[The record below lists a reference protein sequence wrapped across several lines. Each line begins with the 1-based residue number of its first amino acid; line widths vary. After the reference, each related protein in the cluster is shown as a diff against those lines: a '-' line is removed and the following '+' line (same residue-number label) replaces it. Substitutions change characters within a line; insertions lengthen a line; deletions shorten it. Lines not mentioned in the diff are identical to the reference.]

1 MLNGIYYLAA
11 LGLFL
16 ALSLIAPMLVGVFS
30 GEFDVVVRLGQ
41 YLVLGS
47 FFCIAILF
55 SLSGRERQSSKISSH
70 VLAVLIWVITPIY
83 VAIPMA
89 DISGLGYQDAIF
101 ETISS
106 LTTTGA
112 TVIRDID
119 ALPKAVIFWRS
130 QVQWTGGLLTLL
142 TILLF
147 LAPSGIG
154 GLPKNHSSSVSRA
167 AAWNNRGKT
176 FLSVIT
182 ITRVYLATTTACFIA
197 LVLVGE
203 QPLNAMTLA
212 MMALSTGG
220 MLPQSGSL
228 QSIVGQPAI
237 LILSIFLIIGAT
249 SIFWQGMLLN
259 WQTRELKR
267 HRESYSIIFFVLVL
281 SLIIAALLFKAAG
294 SADVLSARDALLE
307 GFFNAASLVSTNG
320 IETREGVI
328 ALLPVTL
335 VIFVVIIG
343 GGTFSTAG
351 GLKHYRIGGMFV
363 LSLREI
369 RRLIY
374 PSAVGS
380 DKFGSQ
386 IYDNNLLQAIWAYFT
401 VTIFALSIFTLALN
415 MTGLSF
421 NAALVAALSAFSN
434 IGPLYNST
442 WSFQGGGEWPAYA
455 DLTSWAKVSLMILMV
470 LGRIEILA
478 VLAVANLKYWI
489 RR

>member
-1 MLNGIYYLAA
+1 MLNGVYYLAA

-55 SLSGRERQSSKISSH
+55 SLSGRKRSSGKIGSY
-70 VLAVLIWVITPIY
+70 VVAVLIWVITPFY
-83 VAIPMA
+83 VAFPMA
-89 DISGLGYQDAIF
+89 DISGLGYLNAIF
-101 ETISS
+101 ETISG

-112 TVIRDID
+112 TVVRDVEK
-119 ALPKAVIFWRS
+119 LPVAIIFWRS
-130 QVQWTGGLLTLL
+130 QVQWIGGLLTLL

-154 GLPKNHSSSVSRA
+154 GLPSNHSSSISRA
-167 AAWNNRGKT
+167 SAWNDRGKT
-176 FLSVIT
+176 FISVIT
-182 ITRVYLATTTACFIA
+182 IARVYLATTAACFVA

-203 QPLNAMTLA
+203 TPLNAMTLS

-220 MLPQSGSL
+220 MLPQSSSL
-228 QSIVGQPAI
+228 QTMVSQPAI
-237 LILSIFLIIGAT
+237 FILALFLIIGAT

-259 WQTRELKR
+259 WHTRGLKR
-267 HRESYSIIFFVLVL
+267 HRESYSIILAVLVL
-281 SLIIAALLFKAAG
+281 TLVIAALLYKVAG
-294 SADVLSARDALLE
+294 SSDVLSANEALLE

-320 IETREGVI
+320 VETREGVF
-328 ALLPVTL
+328 ALLPITL
-335 VIFVVIIG
+335 VIFIVVIG

-351 GLKHYRIGGMFV
+351 GLKHYRVGGMIV
-363 LSLREI
+363 LSLHEI

-374 PSAVGS
+374 PSAIGS
-380 DKFGSQ
+380 EKFGSQ
-386 IYDNNLLQAIWAYFT
+386 AYNSDLLQAIWSY
-401 VTIFALSIFTLALN
+401 FTLAILALSVFTVILN
-415 MTGLSF
+415 LSGLDF
-421 NAALVAALSAFSN
+421 NAALVASLASFSN
-434 IGPLYNST
+434 IGPLYHSA
-442 WSFQGGGEWPAYA
+442 WSFQGGGEWPSYA
-455 DLTSWAKVSLMILMV
+455 DLSTWAKISLMILMI

-478 VLAVANLKYWI
+478 VLAVLNLKYWF